1 MVQVSPILMERIK
14 IYAENETIEEGYL
27 LLENGKISKLLR
39 DIPEKL
45 PADVIRINGK
55 HLNALPGF
63 IDSHIHGANGADVMD
78 GTEEALDAIAS
89 ALPAEGTTSFLA
101 TTITQSPA
109 NIEKALENVATYPN
123 KAGHAELIGI
133 HLEGPFVEKSK
144 AGAQPIEYIVKPDV
158 EQFEKWQRLS
168 ANNIRTITM
177 APEHDED
184 GVFARTLHKSG
195 VNVSAGHTGTNFHG
209 MKKAVEHGVR
219 QVTHLCNAMTGIHHL
234 DIGVVG
240 AAFQLQQLRAELIT
254 DGIHVSDDMLALI
267 YKNIGSERL
276 IMITDAMR
284 AKGLDAGTYD
294 LGGQSVRVSNG
305 RAVLGDGTL
314 AGSVLKMNE
323 GAKRMLGIAGVT
335 LENIVEMASVNPAK
349 QIGFFERKG
358 SIREGKDADIILV
371 DDQMNIRYTIC
382 GGVISFRGG

>member
-1 MVQVSPILMERIK
+1 
-14 IYAENETIEEGYL
+14 
-27 LLENGKISKLLR
+27 
-39 DIPEKL
+39 
-45 PADVIRINGK
+45 
-55 HLNALPGF
+55 
-63 IDSHIHGANGADVMD
+63 
-78 GTEEALDAIAS
+78 
-89 ALPAEGTTSFLA
+89 
-101 TTITQSPA
+101 
-109 NIEKALENVATYPN
+109 
-123 KAGHAELIGI
+123 
-133 HLEGPFVEKSK
+133 
-144 AGAQPIEYIVKPDV
+144 
-158 EQFEKWQRLS
+158 
-168 ANNIRTITM
+168 M

-219 QVTHLCNAMTGIHHL
+219 QVTHLCNAMTGIHHR

-305 RAVLGDGTL
+305 RAVLEDGTL

-335 LENIVEMASVNPAK
+335 LENIVEMASANPAK
-349 QIGFFERKG
+349 QIGIFERKG

-382 GGVISFRGG
+382 GGVISYRGG